1 MQIHLS
7 RAWIHTACDKKL
19 FYKMKA
25 PNFTIKS
32 NWITIKLIFTFYFI
46 FNNIHILALSY
57 KVCGYTRHDTLYEEA
72 RPEDIQNRGK
82 LGQKGVHIGTF
93 LSSINEDKTPLV
105 SKMPD
110 GWGSQQPSLDRG
122 ISKIDPRSVDL
133 NPTTGERDN
142 QRRVRQ
148 TDTSVSDWL
157 LNSTTTPGKCKLFF
171 FFFFFLHM

>member
-1 MQIHLS
+1 M
-7 RAWIHTACDKKL
+7 
-19 FYKMKA
+19 
-25 PNFTIKS
+25 
-32 NWITIKLIFTFYFI
+32 
-46 FNNIHILALSY
+46 
-57 KVCGYTRHDTLYEEA
+57 YEEA

-82 LGQKGVHIGTF
+82 SGQKGVHIGTF
-93 LSSINEDKTPLV
+93 LTSINEDKTPLV

-110 GWGSQQPSLDRG
+110 GWGSHQPSLGRG

-171 FFFFFLHM
+171 FFFLQM